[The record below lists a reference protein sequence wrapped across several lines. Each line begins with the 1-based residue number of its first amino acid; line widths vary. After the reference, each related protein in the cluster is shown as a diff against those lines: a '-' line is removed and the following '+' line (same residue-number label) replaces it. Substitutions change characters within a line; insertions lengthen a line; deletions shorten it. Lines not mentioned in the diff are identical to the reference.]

1 MAVLATAACRQAEPA
16 PVGANSPSE
25 LTPEAF
31 FADDSLGW
39 IVEIGLVGDRVVA
52 LDAMLQP
59 AIHVVDLEMSR
70 RLGSYGHQGDGPGE
84 FKDPEQV
91 VAGASNSPDEVWIL
105 DGIHQRLTRLS
116 LQEIEAGNVATPE
129 TFLMDGPNAGALVR
143 ASDGT
148 WFAGGWITGGRVGRY
163 HADRNYDRT
172 IVGLPPDVVE
182 APGTTLLQA
191 YESWVVAD
199 PAQEHLAAATLL
211 GGLLEIFDHDGV
223 RIAKAAVPDPF
234 QPVWAQG
241 RSRNGK
247 AVMALGP
254 ERAVR
259 LEVLAV
265 HVMGQQT
272 YPQGV
277 SLASL
282 DLRGR
287 SLAVPV
293 STGDGSVQV
302 RNPFSHSDM
311 LAIDP
316 SGRYVPVIRRPKPA
330 SARALFTV
338 ERNDVLES
346 IVDTIRVPYT
356 PRPVQRRDVRAWAE
370 NLGAVERMVELGAF
384 PSQAAGVNAVLKALG
399 TPDYH
404 PPIRNRGRGIV
415 EDGVLF
421 DSEGKLW
428 LQVSDV
434 SGRINDWIVI
444 SSDGGVEVSR
454 VSVPVRARLLAV
466 QANRVWAEARDD
478 YGVPM
483 VQVFELRRSGR

>member
-1 MAVLATAACRQAEPA
+1 MIRLTISGMRRRLPSRVAVLLAVAVSIIAVRALTAQDMRDTLVPAFTLRMPDSMPLTYVEQLIPGREGSAFLIDARTEAILAFDPDGAFRAKIGARGEGPGELLAPWRLGLLGQDTLWVVDARLPRLNLYDVSTGASLADFGPSTWDVASAGGEPLRPFAVLA
-16 PVGANSPSE
+16 
-25 LTPEAF
+25 
-31 FADDSLGW
+31 DH
-39 IVEIGLVGDRVVA
+39 RVVA
-52 LDAMLQP
+52 
-59 AIHVVDLEMSR
+59 
-70 RLGSYGHQGDGPGE
+70 
-84 FKDPEQV
+84 
-91 VAGASNSPDEVWIL
+91 
-105 DGIHQRLTRLS
+105 
-116 LQEIEAGNVATPE
+116 
-129 TFLMDGPNAGALVR
+129 VR
-143 ASDGT
+143 
-148 WFAGGWITGGRVGRY
+148 
-163 HADRNYDRT
+163 
-172 IVGLPPDVVE
+172 
-182 APGTTLLQA
+182 
-191 YESWVVAD
+191 
-199 PAQEHLAAATLL
+199 
-211 GGLLEIFDHDGV
+211 
-223 RIAKAAVPDPF
+223 
-234 QPVWAQG
+234 WA
-241 RSRNGK
+241 
-247 AVMALGP
+247 
-254 ERAVR
+254 ERDVR

-293 STGDGSVQV
+293 STGDGSLQV